1 MVDIPAGPETPKFPS
16 KGSNKKP
23 PLYVWMPDKKGNLVR
38 QEASIAKKA
47 FATLGADA
55 LVSLTEFLIQTNK
68 QPTTSGLKTLWNT
81 IVDGAA
87 AQYKAGKKQT
97 PWDVLNVVKT
107 NTPIN
112 TGVYS
117 LSYTQYDQQ
126 SADALLNV
134 TARGIGFDINKLSAA
149 DRVDFASK
157 VAAAAKESGKVTTK
171 KTTQGGLESVTSPST
186 FNAATF
192 AEQYLW
198 AKVNIGDAKNL
209 PTKALTSLN
218 AIRALSMANGLTSV
232 SPAEMTRMAIDVA
245 SGNTTIDA
253 LKLEFSN
260 KAAIEYPI
268 YAERLKANPGVT
280 VTDLVSSKI
289 NAISKWW
296 EVDPQSFNLGDG
308 SDAANILDKAI
319 RPDGATGKAP
329 EMSNA
334 DFVTV
339 LKNHPKAEATMWAN
353 DAARQS
359 ATGIARAM
367 GFGV

>member
-1 MVDIPAGPETPKFPS
+1 MGIPAAPETPKFAP
-16 KGSNKKP
+16 KGSTKKP

-38 QEASIAKKA
+38 QEATIAKKA

-55 LVSLTEFLIQTNK
+55 LVSLSEFLLQTNK

-107 NTPIN
+107 NTPI
-112 TGVYS
+112 TQGTYS
-117 LSYTQYDQQ
+117 SSYTQYDQN
-126 SADALLNV
+126 SADALLNL
-134 TARGIGFDINKLSAA
+134 TARSIGFDISQLSAA
-149 DRVDFASK
+149 DRADFASK
-157 VAAAAKESGKVTTK
+157 VAEAAKESGKVTTK
-171 KTTQGGLESVTSPST
+171 KTTEGGLESVTTPST
-186 FNAATF
+186 FNANTF

-198 AKVNIGDAKNL
+198 TKVNVGDPKAL
-209 PTKALTSLN
+209 PTKALTTLT
-218 AIRALSMANGLTSV
+218 AIRGLVMANGLSSV
-232 SPAEMTRMAIDVA
+232 SAAEMSRLAVDVA
-245 SGNTTIDA
+245 SGKTNVDA
-253 LKLEFSN
+253 LKIDFAN
-260 KAAIEYPI
+260 KAALEYPL

-289 NAISKWW
+289 NAVAKWW
-296 EVDPQSFNLGDG
+296 EIDPQSFNLGDG
-308 SDAANILDKAI
+308 SDAANIVDKAI

-334 DFVTV
+334 DFVTI

-353 DAARQS
+353 DAARTS
-359 ATGIARAM
+359 AIGIGRAM
-367 GFGV
+367 GYGV